1 MKSKIKMMTATML
14 LFAGTAVAQTQGVP
28 GTAKQEP
35 TTLGKVEVDAD
46 KIRCE
51 RTNVTGS
58 RLGAKVCHKE
68 SEWALIE
75 QRADEL
81 MHDIERVPVGFKPN
95 NQPSRLSGSLSDG
108 L

>member
-1 MKSKIKMMTATML
+1 MKSKIKMMTATMV
-14 LFAGTAVAQTQGVP
+14 LFAGTAVAQAQGVL
-28 GTAKQEP
+28 GTTKQEP
-35 TTLGKVEVDAD
+35 TTLEKVAVDAD

-81 MHDIERVPVGFKPN
+81 MHDIERVPVGFIEGSR
-95 NQPSRLSGSLSDG
+95 PSRTSGSLADG